1 MTYLI
6 ALMVLAFLA
15 LTTVFFL
22 LKFGVRRKEVYALFL
37 IVLVVYLASAAFIY
51 ATQFYPLGGGQGDQH
66 LYHTAAVMISQD
78 FHEGDFSLESIKY
91 NLYLEYAPNWYPV
104 LIAAL
109 YFVTVPDVIVGA
121 MVNVWF
127 AALSALLLYALVLH
141 FGASRKWAFL
151 IGLSPILYP
160 SYLYWGSILLRESL
174 VIVLALA
181 SVLLML
187 KLQKRFSLFSFFLF
201 FCALGALIYFRFY
214 IGFAV
219 LFVFAFSW
227 FFLFYLQWKKK
238 LIYGLFVIPLLGFLP
253 QISGHGY
260 YGSVEILHYAKPS
273 TIVTYREFTPGK
285 NWHPDTRSEPVV
297 PQPPSVSPGSAPA
310 PAPEPVPVPPP
321 AIPAYP
327 GPRTRGLGS
336 TVVLSAETDNPVAF
350 VKNYLTSFSFM
361 ALGPFP
367 WHIRYARQLF
377 VLLETIP
384 WWVVAFFLVK
394 GVVRSRNRW
403 RDMLP
408 LLLVSLGI
416 LAEIALL
423 LNTYG
428 TYMRIRMPAFLLLF
442 TLLPFAF
449 SACGEIS
456 PLRGGQKDQKEVET
470 A

>member
-1 MTYLI
+1 MTYLV

-22 LKFGVRRKEVYALFL
+22 LKFGVKRKEVYAVFL
-37 IVLVVYLASAAFIY
+37 IVLAVYAASATFLIVLAVYAASATFIY

-66 LYHTAAVMISQD
+66 LYHTAAVLISQD
-78 FHEGDFSLESIKY
+78 FWQGDFSLESIKY

-104 LIAAL
+104 LIAVL
-109 YFVTVPDVIVGA
+109 YFVTVPNVIVGV

-127 AALSALLLYALVLH
+127 VALSALLLYALVLQL
-141 FGASRKWAFL
+141 GASRKWAFL
-151 IGLSPILYP
+151 VGLSPILYP

-187 KLQKRFSLFSFFLF
+187 KLQKRFSFLSFFLF
-201 FCALGALIYFRFY
+201 FLALGALIYFRFY

-227 FFLFYLQWKKK
+227 FFLFYLEWKKK
-238 LIYGLFVIPLLGFLP
+238 LVYGLFVIPLLGFLP

-260 YGSVEILHYAKPS
+260 YGSIEILHYARPS

-285 NWHPDTRSEPVV
+285 NWHPDTRSEPV
-297 PQPPSVSPGSAPA
+297 PQLPPASPGPAPA
-310 PAPEPVPVPPP
+310 PAPEPVPVVPP
-321 AIPAYP
+321 AIPVYP
-327 GPRTRGLGS
+327 GPRTQGLGS
-336 TVVLSAETDNPVAF
+336 TVVLSVDADNPVAF

-367 WHIRYARQLF
+367 WHIRYARQML
-377 VLLETIP
+377 VLVETIP
-384 WWVVAFFLVK
+384 WWIAFFFIAR
-394 GVVRSRNRW
+394 GVMRSRRRW
-403 RDMLP
+403 RDMMP

-416 LAEIALL
+416 LAEIALI

-428 TYMRIRMPAFLLLF
+428 TYMRIRMPAFILLF

-449 SACGEIS
+449 E
-456 PLRGGQKDQKEVET
+456 KDQKEVET